1 MLWLIMCCCALA
13 ILSVGLLIKIFLMR
27 KAAGE
32 IEKEFVEK
40 LKEDTNTLISISSR
54 DKAMMS
60 LADNIND
67 QLRELRAAR
76 HRFMLGDLEL
86 KNAITNISHDIR
98 TPLAAIC
105 AYLDLLDTCEKNT
118 AAEYIN
124 IIKNR
129 AEMLQQLTEELFRY
143 SMVIAPIRE
152 SVVENVVVNTMLEES
167 IAGFYAVLQEKKII
181 PNIRIT
187 EKKIVRKLNKE
198 SLSRIFSNL
207 MSNAV
212 KYSDG
217 DLDIELTAQ
226 GEIIFANTASKL
238 NEVQVGRLFDRFYT
252 VETFGKSTGLGL
264 AIARTLVEQM
274 NGSITAKYENG
285 RLLIRIIIN

>member
-13 ILSVGLLIKIFLMR
+13 ILSVALLVKIFLMR
-27 KAAGE
+27 KSAGE
-32 IEKEFVEK
+32 IEKEFADK
-40 LKEDTNTLISISSR
+40 LKEETNTLISISSR

-60 LADNIND
+60 LADNMNGC
-67 QLRELRAAR
+67 LRELRVIK

-105 AYLDLLDTCEKNT
+105 AYLDLLDTCEKNDV

-124 IIKNR
+124 IIRNR
-129 AEMLQQLTEELFRY
+129 AEMLRQLTEELFRY
-143 SMVIAPIRE
+143 SMAIAPVCE
-152 SVVENVVVNTMLEES
+152 TVVEDTVVNTLLEES
-167 IAGFYAVLQEKKII
+167 IAGFYAVLLEKKIT
-181 PNIRIT
+181 PNVRMT
-187 EKKIVRKLNKE
+187 ENKIVRKVNRE

-207 MSNAV
+207 ISNAV

-217 DLDIELTAQ
+217 DLDIVLTDQ
-226 GEIIFANTASKL
+226 GEMIFANTASKL

-252 VETFGKSTGLGL
+252 VETSGKSTGLGL

-274 NGSITAKYENG
+274 NGSITAKYEKG
-285 RLLIRIIIN
+285 RLIIWVVI